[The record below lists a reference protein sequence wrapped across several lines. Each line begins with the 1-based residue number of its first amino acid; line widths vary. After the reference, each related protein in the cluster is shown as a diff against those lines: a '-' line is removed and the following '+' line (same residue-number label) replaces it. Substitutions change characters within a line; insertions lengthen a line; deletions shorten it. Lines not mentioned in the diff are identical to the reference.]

1 MYCKNCGQFLSGK
14 ENFCSNCGNKIV
26 IEEETIEKEFE
37 KPDENIGFIKR
48 NKDENDGKISDKKG
62 IALPEMNWNT
72 EEFNRCKKN
81 EEMTVSWRND
91 DMFLQ
96 KELREADEESVIDG
110 TEQNEEKV
118 QGFVSVNDKNKSE
131 DEIHSQG
138 TKATDKNIKS
148 NLEIPKVFEDT
159 KAEENKPDFLKDDNV
174 VEVEQPGSSLAI
186 EVNDGEEIIISDG
199 KERIVA
205 EREVAACGDESHMKV
220 AKTVDAISDFSA
232 DESEGTSESKV
243 AVKSLFDEI
252 AQDAANSLENA
263 QIDQD
268 KKRIDKFYTFNRKK
282 EEFQKLLDK
291 EYERI
296 EKNVEAG
303 GFEEDIAK
311 FMDVELGTDVD
322 ATTQLEEMVRARELF
337 FDTPAKHGVG
347 TDNLPAAKPES
358 SVSNSGEIKGKDE
371 TARIEMESDG
381 EKPLNTPCDKP
392 DGKDEDDFERKNI
405 VPEGLEED
413 GISREIVEGKAET
426 IDIEAEK
433 CSDVKRGDSIEF
445 TREHGEETNETNVS
459 EETMEKSVDTP
470 GYDTKTE
477 VFTIENI
484 EQDIQNEV
492 EEDGD
497 LSFLKDDDEEISV
510 TEVDS
515 DESRTKTEDNNDK
528 GYEDEKAPKTDVKS
542 EVKSESANEN
552 IVKSNNEKDGNV
564 AQVII
569 DPEKEKEKQ
578 KEREKVAEKFFEDA
592 ADDRHR
598 MGRKSKI
605 ALWILAMITL
615 LILILFAVRVFL
627 PSSYVAKQIDT
638 ASSKIAAVFKGN
650 SNAKNDEKKDDLAID
665 KTELI
670 KANSD
675 KNINKSL
682 EKVAFN
688 GDLKYSDSDKDAF
701 ENISKSKITS
711 GLTWKDNDGESI
723 SYDKA
728 VVGRIME
735 FESAKNA
742 YIDGKKSNVSVLD
755 MIEKDSD
762 LYKEVE
768 ALKGGKEKTKVKKLE
783 IGDIR
788 KAGDDFFVWVNEI
801 NDNTSVKKIY
811 KLSLKDDNF
820 VFTGVS
826 KVE

>member
-1 MYCKNCGQFLSGK
+1 
-14 ENFCSNCGNKIV
+14 
-26 IEEETIEKEFE
+26 
-37 KPDENIGFIKR
+37 
-48 NKDENDGKISDKKG
+48 
-62 IALPEMNWNT
+62 
-72 EEFNRCKKN
+72 
-81 EEMTVSWRND
+81 
-91 DMFLQ
+91 
-96 KELREADEESVIDG
+96 
-110 TEQNEEKV
+110 
-118 QGFVSVNDKNKSE
+118 
-131 DEIHSQG
+131 
-138 TKATDKNIKS
+138 
-148 NLEIPKVFEDT
+148 
-159 KAEENKPDFLKDDNV
+159 
-174 VEVEQPGSSLAI
+174 
-186 EVNDGEEIIISDG
+186 
-199 KERIVA
+199 
-205 EREVAACGDESHMKV
+205 
-220 AKTVDAISDFSA
+220 
-232 DESEGTSESKV
+232 
-243 AVKSLFDEI
+243 
-252 AQDAANSLENA
+252 
-263 QIDQD
+263 
-268 KKRIDKFYTFNRKK
+268 
-282 EEFQKLLDK
+282 
-291 EYERI
+291 
-296 EKNVEAG
+296 
-303 GFEEDIAK
+303 
-311 FMDVELGTDVD
+311 MDVELGTDVD

-347 TDNLPAAKPES
+347 TNNLPAAKPES

-405 VPEGLEED
+405 VQEGLEED

-433 CSDVKRGDSIEF
+433 YSDVKRGDSIEF
-445 TREHGEETNETNVS
+445 TREHGEETKETNVS